1 MEERDVAEE
10 SERPAKIRK
19 RSHPSGAEQ
28 PAALRRNS
36 SSDIDSQEIIVS
48 DEGSSRDG
56 ESKQAE
62 PPTVAQDSTPG
73 PENGTTTTT
82 KPLSKN
88 QLKKQK
94 RRDEWEAG
102 RDFRKAKRKQKTKEK
117 RQRKKLANEEA
128 ALATANGT
136 SPPDPTLF
144 QPRKPRNPVQL
155 PITLIIDCGFDE
167 LMMEKEYISLGSQ
180 LTRAY
185 SDNSRSTLQAHLAV
199 SGWGGRLKERFD
211 TVLSGHYKQWRGM
224 TFHEEGFVEVAE
236 QAKGWMEGAD
246 GAKGRNPLKGAFA
259 RYAVEAEAANKEDPN
274 EQTGVDSEAS
284 GEVNGHE
291 ESTSTAGPSVPL
303 PPRETIYLTADSP
316 HTLTHLHPYSTYIIG
331 GIVDKNR
338 HKSLCYNLALSK
350 GIKTAKLPIGE
361 FMQLQSRS
369 VLATNHVVEIMLRW
383 LENGGDWGAALQ
395 QVMPKRKGAVLTKK
409 EKRAK
414 RKEHGS
420 TGPAKAGGAVEDDES
435 NDEGADEDKGDV
447 VNGDSDAEDD
457 EQETEEAD
465 AHDRAGSH
473 AAAGGVESAASITVD
488 QPEGTIDRTFSS
500 SS

>member
-1 MEERDVAEE
+1 MAGRDSGEEG
-10 SERPAKIRK
+10 ERPAKLRK
-19 RSHPSGAEQ
+19 LSHSPGRDE
-28 PAALRRNS
+28 PVRLRRNS
-36 SSDIDSQEIIVS
+36 SSEYDSQEIIVS
-48 DEGSSRDG
+48 AEGSPRQGTIQQPEAS
-56 ESKQAE
+56 
-62 PPTVAQDSTPG
+62 TVAQAGTPA
-73 PENGTTTTT
+73 PENGTTTT

-128 ALATANGT
+128 ALATADGT
-136 SPPDPTLF
+136 SRPNPTLF

-185 SDNSRSTLQAHLAV
+185 SDNARSALQAHLAV

-211 TVLSGHYKQWRGM
+211 TVLSGHYKLWKGM

-236 QAKGWMEGAD
+236 QAKEWMNAAD
-246 GAKGRNPLKGAFA
+246 AAKGRNSLKGAFA
-259 RYAVEAEAANKEDPN
+259 RYAGADSAGDGDEAKAKKAQAESEAASD
-274 EQTGVDSEAS
+274 
-284 GEVNGHE
+284 VNGHE
-291 ESTSTAGPSVPL
+291 EPTTIADPPKPL
-303 PPRETIYLTADSP
+303 PPPEIIYLTADSP
-316 HTLTHLHPYSTYIIG
+316 HTLTDLNPFSTYIIG

-395 QVMPKRKGAVLTKK
+395 QVMPKRKTETKK

-414 RKEHGS
+414 RKEKGN
-420 TGPAKAGGAVEDDES
+420 AAVE
-435 NDEGADEDKGDV
+435 NGEGDGTDED
-447 VNGDSDAEDD
+447 EDD
-457 EQETEEAD
+457 HEDAAVNRSGEGSEEGQEVEET
-465 AHDRAGSH
+465 RSH
-473 AAAGGVESAASITVD
+473 EELDDDPVVDDVEVAASITV
-488 QPEGTIDRTFSS
+488 E
-500 SS
+500 